1 MTVYRDGKRPGRDR
15 SDARSTI
22 DDLIA
27 KLRESPDVG
36 SADRFSAEELAL
48 LEEAMGRVAEERLG
62 SVLKDNPL
70 DGKKV
75 DKVFDREEKP

>member
-1 MTVYRDGKRPGRDR
+1 MAVYRDGKARKGRR
-15 SDARSTI
+15 AARSTI

-27 KLRESPDVG
+27 KLRETPDMG
-36 SADRFSAEELAL
+36 STDRFSAEEMAL
-48 LEEAMGRVAEERLG
+48 LEEAMGRVADERLS

-75 DKVFDREEKP
+75 EKVFDREEKE